1 MQAAVIGLGSMGQ
14 RRIRLIKQYARQ
26 NETAIEIYGID
37 LSQERR
43 KNCEA
48 EWQIKTFGSLGE
60 ACDAA
65 ALDCIFI
72 SPSPLSHAAIIR
84 DALSHGLHV
93 FTELN
98 LVSDGYDANI
108 ALSAKNQCVLFL
120 SSTFLYREEI
130 HKIREEVGKTDK
142 PLRYSYHVG
151 QYLPDWHPWENYQD
165 FFVANRRTNGCR
177 ELFAIELPWLT
188 NIFGAIESFEVQKS
202 KMTGLAIDYADNYQ
216 VLIKHTSGHQG
227 LLAIDVVSRKAV
239 RNLEIY
245 GEDSYIEWNGQPD
258 GLSIFQEKTQ
268 KVEPVLLY
276 DHIDQLENYSSFVVE
291 NAYYHEIEAFF
302 QEMNGEQVALYG
314 FEQDKI
320 ILGLIDQIE
329 A

>member
-14 RRIRLIKQYARQ
+14 RRIRLIKQYAMQ

-72 SPSPLSHAAIIR
+72 STSPLSHAAIIR

-258 GLSIFQEKTQ
+258 GLSIFQEKTK

-276 DHIDQLENYSSFVVE
+276 DQIDQLENYSRFIVE

-302 QEMNGEQVALYG
+302 QEIDGKQAALYD

-320 ILGLIDQIE
+320 ILELIDKIE

>member
-26 NETAIEIYGID
+26 NETVIEIYGID

-60 ACDAA
+60 ACDATM
-65 ALDCIFI
+65 LDCVFI
-72 SPSPLSHAAIIR
+72 STSPLSHAAIIQ
-84 DALSHGLHV
+84 DALNKGLHV

-98 LVSDGYDANI
+98 LVNDGYDENI
-108 ALSAKNQCVLFL
+108 VLAKKNQCVLFL

-130 HKIREEVGKTDK
+130 KKIREEVYKVDK

-151 QYLPDWHPWENYQD
+151 QYLPDWHPWENYQN
-165 FFVANRRTNGCR
+165 FFVGKRRTNGCR

-188 NIFGAIESFEVQKS
+188 NIFGAIESFEVQKT
-202 KMTGLAIDYADNYQ
+202 KVTDLAIDYADNYQ
-216 VLIKHTSGHQG
+216 LLIKHASVHQG

-258 GLSIFQEKTQ
+258 GLSIFQEKTK
-268 KVEPVLLY
+268 KVEPVFLY
-276 DHIDQLENYSSFVVE
+276 DQIDQLEHYSSFVVE
-291 NAYYHEIEAFF
+291 NAYYHEIESFF
-302 QEMNGEQVALYG
+302 QEMNGKQAALYG

-320 ILGLIDQIE
+320 ILELIDQIE